1 MCYVGYPNEECMD
14 WHTFFHQIT
23 LPLIVPP
30 CLSPPLPRPLPRV
43 RWNIKLN
50 ANPIQSWFPFRF
62 SRDRDVEVRFSKI
75 AEPSITPADK
85 SGKQFSF
92 QDTYCRHVNIGNQ
105 YLALHGRLC
114 ESMIILITKPLTN
127 STITNVTL
135 LYGTIT
141 NSVAHQFCF
150 ITWFR
155 QGLPTCMPVN

>member
-1 MCYVGYPNEECMD
+1 MYGLTHIFSPNHLTSD
-14 WHTFFHQIT
+14 RASLFI
-23 LPLIVPP
+23 PPP
-30 CLSPPLPRPLPRV
+30 CPGPYREFDEISSSMRTPSKVGFLSGSP
-43 RWNIKLN
+43 
-50 ANPIQSWFPFRF
+50 A
-62 SRDRDVEVRFSKI
+62 I
-75 AEPSITPADK
+75 ATWK
-85 SGKQFSF
+85 SGFPKLPSPQLLQQTRVENSSF